1 MKKFYSLVL
10 VGVLGITTMF
20 GQGFGASLDYAMWN
34 GAMTDTS
41 ENPSSIIIGVSY
53 THNLSAKMDLVGSA
67 GYGIGFDVVP
77 LKADL
82 KYSITNKLSAN
93 LGMGMYMI
101 SDEVY
106 DANAIGVLVDGSDA
120 GREEKST
127 NEFGINLG
135 LGYQITS
142 ALSLGFNYN
151 MIKSGDYDFN
161 GMQFGLAYSFGG
173 NSEEKDK
180 KVPAKSAPVKED
192 KKAAKEKAAQ
202 EKASK
207 EKASKEKASKEKA
220 AQEKAAKEKAAQ
232 EKAAQEKAAQEKA
245 AQEKAAKEDSPE

>member
-1 MKKFYSLVL
+1 MKKIYSLVL

-41 ENPSSIIIGVSY
+41 ENASSIIIGVSY
-53 THNLSAKMDLVGSA
+53 THNLSAKMDLVGSV
-67 GYGIGFDVVP
+67 GYGIGFAILP
-77 LKADL
+77 IKADL

-106 DANAIGVLVDGSDA
+106 DANAIGVKEEGSTEA
-120 GREEKST
+120 VEGST

-173 NSEEKDK
+173 KSSDNEET
-180 KVPAKSAPVKED
+180 KE
-192 KKAAKEKAAQ
+192 
-202 EKASK
+202 SK
-207 EKASKEKASKEKA
+207 
-220 AQEKAAKEKAAQ
+220 
-232 EKAAQEKAAQEKA
+232 
-245 AQEKAAKEDSPE
+245 

>member
-1 MKKFYSLVL
+1 MKKIYSLVL

-41 ENPSSIIIGVSY
+41 ENASSIIIGVSY
-53 THNLSAKMDLVGSA
+53 SYNLSEKMDLVGSV
-67 GYGIGFDVVP
+67 GYGIGFAILP
-77 LKADL
+77 IKADL

-106 DANAIGVLVDGSDA
+106 DANAIGVKEEGSTEA
-120 GREEKST
+120 VEGST

-173 NSEEKDK
+173 KSSDNEET
-180 KVPAKSAPVKED
+180 KE
-192 KKAAKEKAAQ
+192 
-202 EKASK
+202 SK
-207 EKASKEKASKEKA
+207 
-220 AQEKAAKEKAAQ
+220 
-232 EKAAQEKAAQEKA
+232 
-245 AQEKAAKEDSPE
+245 